1 VPRYDRQDKEGSL
14 GRTDAVERDCHPEH
28 SKGSRLALLRF
39 AKDEKRKGRKKE
51 GGLPPHLKIRQKKD
65 YILSK

>member
-28 SKGSRLALLRF
+28 SEGAHMALLRF
-39 AKDEKRKGRKKE
+39 AQNDKSKGRKKE
-51 GGLPPHLKIRQKKD
+51 GGQPPLLKLDK
-65 YILSK
+65 